1 MMKKYDN
8 KGIEEKYKDSYDELR
23 ELIGREKFIEWGLKS
38 CEMAT
43 EKMVDEKWNILLNK
57 INNKEKV
64 YIRGYGRN
72 GESTYLYIDFYKEVL
87 SLENIEKDPTNNS
100 EPRKLIQDMTGWR
113 INKNIKNYQVSH
125 VWGRTKNIYLFTAP
139 WNIAFVPKI
148 IDPLTGHESNG
159 ALTDAFKERF
169 QEEVSKKFGKYIEK
183 YNNEIVKKL
192 KSDKIQAKWKDYC
205 NKLKNNA
212 KDNKE
217 INKINR
223 FIKSVEDEL
232 FTEIQI

>member
-72 GESTYLYIDFYKEVL
+72 
-87 SLENIEKDPTNNS
+87 
-100 EPRKLIQDMTGWR
+100 
-113 INKNIKNYQVSH
+113 
-125 VWGRTKNIYLFTAP
+125 
-139 WNIAFVPKI
+139 
-148 IDPLTGHESNG
+148 
-159 ALTDAFKERF
+159 
-169 QEEVSKKFGKYIEK
+169 
-183 YNNEIVKKL
+183 
-192 KSDKIQAKWKDYC
+192 
-205 NKLKNNA
+205 
-212 KDNKE
+212 
-217 INKINR
+217 
-223 FIKSVEDEL
+223 
-232 FTEIQI
+232 